1 MKMVKQG
8 LAVLLFLSLAIPA
21 FAAEL
26 KVGVVNIARVM
37 EEAPQADSAR
47 AEMEK
52 EFKPRERQ
60 LLEMQKE
67 VRGMEERLQRN
78 GAIMSETERKRL
90 ENDIRSKVRDLKRD
104 EELFRED
111 LNIKRAELL
120 DKLQRELV
128 AVIQDYAQAQKYDL
142 LLAEGV
148 VYVGEKLDVTDE
160 VLNKL
165 KKGSK

>member
-1 MKMVKQG
+1 MVKQG

-21 FAAEL
+21 VAVEL

-37 EEAPQADSAR
+37 EEAPQADKAR
-47 AEMEK
+47 EEMEK

-60 LLEMQKE
+60 LLEVQKDI
-67 VRGMEERLQRN
+67 RGLEERLQRN

-128 AVIQDYAQAQKYDL
+128 AVIQEFAKAQKYDL

-148 VYVGEKLDVTDE
+148 VYVGEKLDVTE
-160 VLNKL
+160 EILSKL
-165 KKGSK
+165 KKGTK